1 MFRRS
6 FIGSWFGAVAGLF
19 AVRETPA
26 ASAPHFDVTSL
37 DDTAVRSALGKPVVF
52 LEYPHALSEA
62 GRQCIRDEWARA
74 TDGSHDLIILDSG
87 ATLANQQAWRP
98 QTLDIECGNISIHS
112 PNPIGKGTKL
122 LIDGVEPKHVR
133 RIVVEITPH
142 DPIKVHVEH
151 NPR

>member
-6 FIGSWFGAVAGLF
+6 FMGSWFGALAGLF
-19 AVRETPA
+19 AVREAPA
-26 ASAPHFDVTSL
+26 VRAPHIDITSL

-52 LEYPHALSEA
+52 MECPKALSEA
-62 GRQCIRDEWARA
+62 GRQCMRDEWARA
-74 TDGSHDLIILDSG
+74 TDGSHDLIIIDSG
-87 ATLANQQAWRP
+87 AKLANQQVWRP

-122 LIDGVEPKHVR
+122 LIDGVEPKFVR
-133 RIVVEITPH
+133 KIVVEITPQ
-142 DPIKVHVEH
+142 DAIKVHVEH